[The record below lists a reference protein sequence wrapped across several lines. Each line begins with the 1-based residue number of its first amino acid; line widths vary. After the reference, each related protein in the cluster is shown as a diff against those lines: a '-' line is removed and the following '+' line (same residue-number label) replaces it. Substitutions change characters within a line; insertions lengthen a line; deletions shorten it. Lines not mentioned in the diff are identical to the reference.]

1 MCGTTKT
8 TLHQGHHSDWWSAIY
23 GEIQMRTIV
32 WRESQRDLSRPW
44 PPTPFLSFIFFNH
57 LLTTHFDVD
66 VDKMPEKQS
75 SSIPLRESVRWVGG
89 KAKQTEERSFI
100 WDTQENYISASVSIC
115 WGTGGRRHGAGQSEL
130 GVRKGAPVDLSLE
143 TPPTL
148 LLGSAQLLSSWYNAG
163 GTAAPPPPTT
173 THNLT
178 TPPTALHVLE
188 LRWQPGPQT
197 LAYGG
202 QTKRPALQC
211 APQLGLCWSGQ
222 QSSVTTRSIVK
233 FNLKS

>member
-1 MCGTTKT
+1 MYPWGFWNSCVEPQKQHFIRGTIQTGDQQYMGKFKWEPLCGGK
-8 TLHQGHHSDWWSAIY
+8 AK
-23 GEIQMRTIV
+23 EICLV
-32 WRESQRDLSRPW
+32 PGPLLLF
-44 PPTPFLSFIFFNH
+44 FLLFFFNH
-57 LLTTHFDVD
+57 LLTTDFDVD

-163 GTAAPPPPTT
+163 GTAAPPPDYHTQP
-173 THNLT
+173 HNTPNSPPCAGATLT
-178 TPPTALHVLE
+178 AWTPDPSIWRPDQASCSPMRSTAGSLLE
-188 LRWQPGPQT
+188 W
-197 LAYGG
+197 A
-202 QTKRPALQC
+202 A
-211 APQLGLCWSGQ
+211 
-222 QSSVTTRSIVK
+222 V
-233 FNLKS
+233 

>member
-57 LLTTHFDVD
+57 LLTTDFDVD

-163 GTAAPPPPTT
+163 GTAAPPPDYHTQP
-173 THNLT
+173 HNTPNSPPCAGATLT
-178 TPPTALHVLE
+178 AWTPDPSIWRPDQASCSPMRSTAGSLLE
-188 LRWQPGPQT
+188 W
-197 LAYGG
+197 A
-202 QTKRPALQC
+202 A
-211 APQLGLCWSGQ
+211 
-222 QSSVTTRSIVK
+222 V
-233 FNLKS
+233 